1 MKLLDVMPPQCVL
14 AGADWSDKDQ
24 ALRQI
29 AELARKSPALQ
40 NADPEEVFQALLE
53 REKLGSTGFGSGIAI
68 PHCRL
73 ESVSDFVVGMASVPA
88 GIDFGALDG
97 QPVKLIFFIIAPQA
111 EPNAHIRLLSAISQT
126 LLIPGAVDEMLAQ
139 PTAPALRESFLR
151 HTRADIDASD
161 QSAKSLFH
169 VLVQDENT
177 FHDILSAL
185 TGLETGSVAIL
196 DAENAAAYLSRMP
209 LFAGF
214 WTDKP
219 TTFCR
224 VILTVVEKELTNEII
239 RRIETITGDLDQKP
253 GVMITVQELAYA
265 RGSLAH

>member
-1 MKLLDVMPPQCVL
+1 MKLLDVLPPECVL
-14 AGADWSDKDQ
+14 AGADWPDKAH

-29 AELARKSPALQ
+29 AELACKSSGLQNTDPQEVLRALQ
-40 NADPEEVFQALLE
+40 E
-53 REKLGSTGFGSGIAI
+53 REELGSTGFGNGIAI

-73 ESVSDFVVGMASVPA
+73 ESISDFVVGLASVPA
-88 GIDFGALDG
+88 GVEFGAIDDQL
-97 QPVKLIFFIIAPQA
+97 VKLIFFIIAPQA

-126 LLIPGAVDEMLAQ
+126 LLIPGTVDEMLAQ

-169 VLVQDENT
+169 ILVQDEDN

-185 TGLETGSVAIL
+185 TGVETGSLAII
-196 DAENAAAYLSRMP
+196 DAEHTAAYLSRMP

-239 RRIETITGDLDQKP
+239 RRIETITGDLNEKP